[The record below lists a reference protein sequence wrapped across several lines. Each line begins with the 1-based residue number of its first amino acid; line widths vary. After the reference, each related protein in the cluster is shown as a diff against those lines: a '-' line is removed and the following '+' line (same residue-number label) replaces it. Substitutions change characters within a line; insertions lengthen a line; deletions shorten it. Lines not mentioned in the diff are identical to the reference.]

1 MFKQAIKDSALQP
14 IAPDIN
20 LDFWKYQNQKEF
32 NRIIEEDKKT
42 TIQSIFEL
50 PKFEAHVRRH
60 EIIWRKHR
68 KDFNTFEIEYLEKTY
83 LEK

>member
-1 MFKQAIKDSALQP
+1 MIKQAIKDSELQP

-20 LDFWKYQNQKEF
+20 LDFWKYQNKKEF
-32 NRIIEEDKKT
+32 NRIIAEDKKT

-50 PKFEAHVRRH
+50 PKFEAHVRIH

-83 LEK
+83 IQK

>member
-1 MFKQAIKDSALQP
+1 MIKQAIKDSELQP
-14 IAPDIN
+14 IEPDIN
-20 LDFWKYQNQKEF
+20 LDFWKHQNKKEF
-32 NRIIEEDKKT
+32 NRIIAEDKKT

-50 PKFEAHVRRH
+50 SEFENHVRKH